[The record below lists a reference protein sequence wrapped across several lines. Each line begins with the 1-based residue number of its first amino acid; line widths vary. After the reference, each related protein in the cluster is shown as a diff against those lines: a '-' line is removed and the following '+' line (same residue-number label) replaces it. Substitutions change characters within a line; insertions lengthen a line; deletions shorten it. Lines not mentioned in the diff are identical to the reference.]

1 MKFSV
6 EWIDG
11 GTNAAAEERATLCD
25 LRILLGNDN
34 ACRFLDDVANKTF
47 DALTVPAVHLAE
59 GIAKDW
65 WRIFG
70 GRDRR
75 QSLLP
80 YRTGFILPNL
90 QIGFDGTTFEVVG
103 HQQICANPG
112 LRFWQVE
119 GDSMPRT
126 DAETALA
133 SFVQAVVDKL
143 AGEGIPN
150 CEVALAWT
158 RVVASRTDAAEAAFC
173 EAAGALGVDPY
184 AISDDD
190 ARFIEK
196 AGELFAGEALI
207 EFLAGGCLQ
216 ANQLAGSQHSPFTR
230 RWSTLA
236 WLRDLESR
244 QRYECNLPGLA
255 ELHKQFRPS
264 PTHRPGERPW
274 AQGYRMARTL
284 GKELNLNG
292 SRLQTPEALAKKLGG
307 RDFQRVAGTEVE
319 PGIRA
324 VVAQNGAEP
333 RIHLRDRNRGKFLWA
348 TQAETFALA
357 RAIGDTLCLPHSG
370 HRVVN
375 NLHNAEQQA
384 VGRAFAAEFLAPVED
399 VLDMAREGLDSQEIA
414 SEFNVSPLV
423 VQHQIDNSER
433 IAEAW
438 HQT

>member
-11 GTNAAAEERATLCD
+11 GTNAAAEERTTLCD

-34 ACRFLDDVANKTF
+34 ACRFLDDIANETF

-59 GIAKDW
+59 GLARDW

-70 GRDRR
+70 SRDRR

-90 QIGFDGTTFEVVG
+90 QIGFDGATFEVVG

-119 GDSMPRT
+119 GESMPRT
-126 DAETALA
+126 DAETAL
-133 SFVQAVVDKL
+133 SNFVQAVVDKL
-143 AGEGIPN
+143 ADEGIPH
-150 CEVALAWT
+150 CEAALAWA
-158 RVVASRTDAAEAAFC
+158 RVAASRTDAAEAAFC

-184 AISDDD
+184 AISEDD
-190 ARFIEK
+190 ARFIEQ
-196 AGELFAGEALI
+196 AGELFTGEALI
-207 EFLAGGCLQ
+207 EFLAGGCRQ
-216 ANQLAGSQHSPFTR
+216 DNHIADGQRTSFTR

-244 QRYECNLPGLA
+244 QRYECNLPKLA
-255 ELHKQFRPS
+255 ELRKQFQPS
-264 PTHRPGERPW
+264 PPRRPGERPW

-284 GKELNLNG
+284 GNELNLNG
-292 SRLQTPEALAKKLGG
+292 SRLKTPETLAKRLGG
-307 RDFQRVAGTEVE
+307 GNFQCVAGTDVE
-319 PGIRA
+319 PSIRA
-324 VVAQNGAEP
+324 MVAQNGAEP
-333 RIHLRDRNRGKFLWA
+333 RIHLRARNRGKFLWA
-348 TQAETFALA
+348 MQAETFALA
-357 RAIGDTLCLPHSG
+357 RSIGDALCLPHSG

-384 VGRAFAAEFLAPVED
+384 VGRAFAAEFLAPVEK
-399 VLDMAREGLDSQEIA
+399 VLDMAGEGLDNEEIA
-414 SEFNVSPLV
+414 SEFNVSPQV
-423 VQHQIDNSER
+423 VQHQLDNRER
-433 IAEAW
+433 IAAACL
-438 HQT
+438 T